1 MNMTQLIVGAA
12 VGVLAAEGTLHGGK
26 LLVARLRR
34 DTAGTGVSRFSRPSG
49 RAIVHASLKYG
60 ALAGAVAAFVTL
72 GVWATGAYVADR
84 SERAAAAGDTE
95 LAAATPASS
104 ASDSPGAGAALA
116 PPTKADGA
124 APATAA
130 SDPYADPEF
139 KVQRPRGKRLSLK
152 DSLVRHEEAKARS
165 ELLGEMKQHQSRSQY
180 DCEAAERASRYLK
193 AGLDVW
199 GFAAWQV
206 KHFPMEA
213 YDGATL
219 DQCQKIKDVLAP
231 SHLDLHDAV
240 AQGNDPGQ
248 VSTRDAGSGQTV
260 VATSQT
266 LRTPER

>member
-12 VGVLAAEGTLHGGK
+12 AGVLAAEGALHGGK

-34 DTAGTGVSRFSRPSG
+34 DPAGTGESRFGRPSG

-72 GVWATGAYVADR
+72 GVWATGAYFAAR

-95 LAAATPASS
+95 LAAATPASG
-104 ASDSPGAGAALA
+104 ASGSPGAGSAQ
-116 PPTKADGA
+116 PPRTKADGA
-124 APATAA
+124 APAAA
-130 SDPYADPEF
+130 ARDPYADPEF

-152 DSLVRHEEAKARS
+152 DTLVQHEEAKARS
-165 ELLGEMKQHQSRSQY
+165 ELLVEMKQHQSRSQY
-180 DCEAAERASRYLK
+180 DCEAADRASRYLK

-199 GFAAWQV
+199 AFTAWQV

-219 DQCQKIKDVLAP
+219 SQCQKIKDVLAP
-231 SHLDLHDAV
+231 SHLNPHD
-240 AQGNDPGQ
+240 
-248 VSTRDAGSGQTV
+248 TV
-260 VATSQT
+260 VATGQAV
-266 LRTPER
+266 RTPER